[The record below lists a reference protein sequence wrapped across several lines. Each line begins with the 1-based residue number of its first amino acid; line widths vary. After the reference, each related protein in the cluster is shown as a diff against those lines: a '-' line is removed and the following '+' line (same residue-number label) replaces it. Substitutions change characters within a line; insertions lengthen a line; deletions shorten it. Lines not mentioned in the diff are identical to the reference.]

1 MKRTFLEHSFVCSEA
16 DGGCNH
22 PFQHP
27 TTTIVNNPLLMLEN
41 SKKLKHNLQKD
52 EFENSLLLGAS
63 FQNSNT
69 SPSCILS
76 SSSNDV
82 EKKKQF
88 ELLTIIGSQGNNHG
102 EFNNPFDIV
111 IDHFSQLLFI
121 SDHDNKRVKIF
132 NLHNLT
138 LKQVIDICDK
148 PNYMAIHTNNTLLIT
163 SREYVYKYSYD
174 GKQLWKLS
182 SPFQAPTG
190 ICVDFEGR
198 IYVCD
203 CFSHRIVVLSQNGQV
218 EYTISSEGSNPGQL
232 LYPRGID
239 LDHLNNLVVCDNGN
253 NRRTNGAPVP
263 TNASAKEEL
272 PPTKFRSTNINDDQK
287 QLFHWKEVK
296 SSFNINQGKT
306 NLDEIIN
313 EKASI
318 TEKVKNGELPKPK
331 QVLQYPLLMYELLNI
346 VLPHIP
352 INNQEKN
359 IL

>member
-102 EFNNPFDIV
+102 EFNNPFDVV

-253 NRRTNGAPVP
+253 NRSKYSWIYRRMNYLKPFQPIVAMFII
-263 TNASAKEEL
+263 S
-272 PPTKFRSTNINDDQK
+272 
-287 QLFHWKEVK
+287 
-296 SSFNINQGKT
+296 SSFFKIWK
-306 NLDEIIN
+306 
-313 EKASI
+313 
-318 TEKVKNGELPKPK
+318 LP
-331 QVLQYPLLMYELLNI
+331 
-346 VLPHIP
+346 
-352 INNQEKN
+352 
-359 IL
+359 